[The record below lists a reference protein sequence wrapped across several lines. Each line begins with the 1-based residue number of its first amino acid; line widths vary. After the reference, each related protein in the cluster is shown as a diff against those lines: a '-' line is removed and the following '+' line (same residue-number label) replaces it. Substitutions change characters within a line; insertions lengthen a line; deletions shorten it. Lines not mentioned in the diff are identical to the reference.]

1 MYRDSIDR
9 YQFQTVPTALN
20 TRKRIGSYL
29 EEAGLVTRAQI
40 DVALNDQKATG
51 MRFGEVL
58 AARGWVKQQTIE
70 YLMKKIVVPERR
82 SKGAAPQNADR
93 NASPSRSVPPPP
105 PPQSQASRQSNPSQ
119 KPDSQQQQ
127 RREVPISKPLPS
139 VPSSDG
145 DVNWV
150 G

>member
-1 MYRDSIDR
+1 MP
-9 YQFQTVPTALN
+9 TVLNN
-20 TRKRIGSYL
+20 TRKRIGAYL

-40 DVALNDQKATG
+40 EVALNDQKATG

-58 AARGWVKQQTIE
+58 AARGWVKQQTTE
-70 YLMKKIVVPERR
+70 YLMKKVVVPERR
-82 SKGAAPQNADR
+82 SKDTTPQNAAH

-105 PPQSQASRQSNPSQ
+105 PPQPQRAARQASNSSQ
-119 KPDSQQQQ
+119 KSESQQQQ

>member
-1 MYRDSIDR
+1 M
-9 YQFQTVPTALN
+9 PTALN
-20 TRKRIGSYL
+20 TRKRIGAYL

-40 DVALNDQKATG
+40 EVALNDQKATG

-70 YLMKKIVVPERR
+70 YLMKKIVGPERR
-82 SKGAAPQNADR
+82 SKDAVPQNAAR
-93 NASPSRSVPPPP
+93 NASPSHSVPPPP
-105 PPQSQASRQSNPSQ
+105 PPQRASRQSSNPSQ
-119 KPDSQQQQ
+119 RSDSNQQQQ